1 MPTVTRGMIDMSAAS
16 VRRGSVDTRMA
27 AKSRALTDF
36 QRHTLATTVS
46 SSMMGR
52 DGTWKRDVIVETV
65 TKISALTKK
74 MMTAY
79 TPVCD
84 GFRLPSTWAQ
94 LPQKKPYPMPVM
106 TAPVSTNATIE
117 VVSDSCPA
125 TQSNTRP
132 TMISAGKTYQGTRLM
147 RSGSRCSSID
157 PISSTVAFA
166 RNETSTTTV
175 DISGVCACPES
186 VMELRNVSMLHAQN
200 TASPRYRARNAD
212 QSLRLSAFR
221 PSVVLL

>member
-1 MPTVTRGMIDMSAAS
+1 
-16 VRRGSVDTRMA
+16 
-27 AKSRALTDF
+27 
-36 QRHTLATTVS
+36 
-46 SSMMGR
+46 
-52 DGTWKRDVIVETV
+52 
-65 TKISALTKK
+65 
-74 MMTAY
+74 
-79 TPVCD
+79 
-84 GFRLPSTWAQ
+84 
-94 LPQKKPYPMPVM
+94 MPVM